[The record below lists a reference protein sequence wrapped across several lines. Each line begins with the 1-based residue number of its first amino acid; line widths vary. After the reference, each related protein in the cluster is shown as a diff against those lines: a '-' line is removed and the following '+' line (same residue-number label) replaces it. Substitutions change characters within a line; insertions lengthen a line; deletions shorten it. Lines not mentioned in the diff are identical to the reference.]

1 MLDNKSINLEILQ
14 SKKKVNESY
23 RIFHLLVVLSRPF
36 SRKNNSVKGLRIFTH
51 KNLSALNHVPYF
63 FLNLS
68 HQPGHETIFDIWEK
82 TNITVS
88 LDLNLI
94 RLIHIE
100 KRDIYM
106 YKERHVTVSF
116 GLSVKGRK

>member
-1 MLDNKSINLEILQ
+1 MCPISFLTSLINQGMKPSSTSEKKLQ
-14 SKKKVNESY
+14 
-23 RIFHLLVVLSRPF
+23 
-36 SRKNNSVKGLRIFTH
+36 
-51 KNLSALNHVPYF
+51 
-63 FLNLS
+63 
-68 HQPGHETIFDIWEK
+68 
-82 TNITVS
+82 NITVS

>member
-1 MLDNKSINLEILQ
+1 M
-14 SKKKVNESY
+14 
-23 RIFHLLVVLSRPF
+23 
-36 SRKNNSVKGLRIFTH
+36 
-51 KNLSALNHVPYF
+51 
-63 FLNLS
+63 
-68 HQPGHETIFDIWEK
+68 
-82 TNITVS
+82 NITVS